1 MRLLPFRSRPIIP
14 ADVPVQKA
22 VTELAAAASRQLNAA
37 RFHRKAIPRAAFPA
51 LLPAII
57 AQRFLTRLKR
67 AGYDA
72 FDPALV
78 KPDPLQS
85 WRLAAGALLH
95 LF

>member
-1 MRLLPFRSRPIIP
+1 
-14 ADVPVQKA
+14 
-22 VTELAAAASRQLNAA
+22 
-37 RFHRKAIPRAAFPA
+37 
-51 LLPAII
+51 
-57 AQRFLTRLKR
+57 LKR